1 MAVTHVIDP
10 GRTFY
15 IVEHPAFLEH
25 VAPSGHPERPDRLIA
40 VEQAID
46 PFRPYIAPLAPRA
59 ASESEIL
66 RIHSPEHLRTLWRAC
81 EQAPGQLD
89 PDTYV
94 SARSFEV
101 ALLAAG
107 AAIDLARSVV
117 RGEAS
122 SGIAV
127 VRPPGHHAEAQ
138 HAMGFCLFNNVAI
151 AARALQAEE
160 GIEKILILDW
170 DVHHGNGTQHAFEDD
185 PSILYI
191 STHQFPYYPG
201 TGAANE
207 LGVEGGT
214 GATLNI
220 PMPAGC
226 GDLEYTGALRR
237 LLVPAALAFR
247 PDALLVSC
255 GFDAHRDDFLA
266 SMEIS
271 QDGFLEMTRIVRAL
285 AREVCGDR
293 LAFVLEGGYALSGL
307 REGMTALL
315 EGLLEP
321 TPSLA
326 AAPGVE
332 KRPGRALRGILDR
345 VCAVHGSRIPG
356 LGAP

>member
-1 MAVTHVIDP
+1 MAVTHAIDP
-10 GRTFY
+10 GRNFC
-15 IVEHPAFLEH
+15 IVEHPVFLEH
-25 VAPSGHPERPDRLIA
+25 VAPPGHPERPDRLVAIG
-40 VEQAID
+40 QAID
-46 PFRPYIAPLAPRA
+46 PFRPYSAPLAPRA
-59 ASESEIL
+59 ASENEIL
-66 RIHSPEHLRTLWRAC
+66 RIHSAEHLRALRSAC

-94 SARSFEV
+94 SSRSFEV

-107 AAIDLARSVV
+107 AAIDLARCVV

-127 VRPPGHHAEAQ
+127 VRPPGHHAEAH

-160 GIEKILILDW
+160 GVEKILILDW

-207 LGVEGGT
+207 LGIERGT
-214 GATLNI
+214 GTTLNI

-226 GDLEYTGALRR
+226 GDIEYIGVLRR
-237 LLVPAALAFR
+237 LFVPAALAFR

-255 GFDAHRDDFLA
+255 GFDAHREDFLA

-315 EGLLEP
+315 QGLLEP
-321 TPSLA
+321 APPLA
-326 AAPGVE
+326 ASPAFEHPLGGTLQE
-332 KRPGRALRGILDR
+332 ILDR
-345 VCAVHGSRIPG
+345 VCAVHGTRIPG
-356 LGAP
+356 LGAA